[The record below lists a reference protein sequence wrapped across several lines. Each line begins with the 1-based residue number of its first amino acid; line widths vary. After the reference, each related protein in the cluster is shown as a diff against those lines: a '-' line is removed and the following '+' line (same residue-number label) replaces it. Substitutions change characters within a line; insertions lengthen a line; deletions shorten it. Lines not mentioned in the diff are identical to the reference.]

1 MAHYTSG
8 TAEKSAMIMGSI
20 DHLPIIRI
28 NTFVLVWK
36 TTLNQGC
43 LILTFNNTT
52 LVSQDWH
59 FVQEQYTHF
68 NKNVLQQIL
77 LVYSLN
83 THTQDTCFKKTGL
96 HTLQYIKHAYSLIL
110 KWDITRGCLKGN
122 KPSLKK
128 QRMCFTL
135 KLC

>member
-8 TAEKSAMIMGSI
+8 TAEKSALIMGSI

-36 TTLNQGC
+36 TTPNQGC

-59 FVQEQYTHF
+59 FVQKQYTHL
-68 NKNVLQQIL
+68 NKKNVLQQIL
-77 LVYSLN
+77 LVYTLN
-83 THTQDTCFKKTGL
+83 THKLRTHASKRQVYI
-96 HTLQYIKHAYSLIL
+96 QYS
-110 KWDITRGCLKGN
+110 T
-122 KPSLKK
+122 
-128 QRMCFTL
+128 
-135 KLC
+135 